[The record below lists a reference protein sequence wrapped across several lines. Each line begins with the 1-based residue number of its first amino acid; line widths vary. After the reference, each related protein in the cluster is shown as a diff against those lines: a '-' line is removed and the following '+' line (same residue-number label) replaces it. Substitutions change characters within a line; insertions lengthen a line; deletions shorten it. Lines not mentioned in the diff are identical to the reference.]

1 MLTSQCIGYIL
12 AELQVLMIALDVQN
26 TRNDTNIEMTW
37 FWLIITMSVL
47 FYICT
52 FLPFGVFYSE
62 INEEKDFVSGGQ
74 LYRVEMAYV
83 RGNEAG
89 SHPLDFRLR
98 TALPGIRIRKD
109 SLHPHHSEYLHCD
122 PDRCFLA

>member
-1 MLTSQCIGYIL
+1 
-12 AELQVLMIALDVQN
+12 MIALDVQN

-62 INEEKDFVSGGQ
+62 INEEKDFVSVQ
-74 LYRVEMAYV
+74 ELSRLEMAYV

-89 SHPLDFRLR
+89 SHPLDFRFHS
-98 TALPGIRIRKD
+98 TLPGIRIRTD
-109 SLHPHHSEYLHCD
+109 SLHPHHSEHMHRD
-122 PDRCFLA
+122 PDRCFLAKCIGRHSRKQRML